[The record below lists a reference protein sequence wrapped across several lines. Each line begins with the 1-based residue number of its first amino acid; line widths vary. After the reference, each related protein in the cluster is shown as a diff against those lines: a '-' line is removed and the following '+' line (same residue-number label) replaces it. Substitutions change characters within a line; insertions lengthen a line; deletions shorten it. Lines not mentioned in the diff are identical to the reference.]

1 MLNII
6 SRADDKGLA
15 LNQPL
20 CRLARQPDLQTLQ
33 FYNYEEKMPKVIAMA
48 GKGGTGKTTISAL
61 LLNYMLHKKLTPI
74 LAVDADANAN
84 LNELL
89 DMDVGLTLG
98 EIRSDLKGDIPAHIT
113 RDQYMEM
120 KVHQALIEASGF
132 DLLVMGQPDGPGCY
146 CAANQHLA
154 MTMDKLADNYSYIL
168 VDNEAG
174 MEHLSRM
181 NLRTIDI
188 LLVISDPSARG
199 ILTAKRI
206 SELTKPLKIE
216 IRNKYLIVNR
226 TPDPLP
232 DDLLRKIKETTDT
245 ADLPLAGVLS
255 SSDQLIQQELS
266 GKSYLELA
274 EDALVLQQA
283 YEIFSKIIK

>member
-1 MLNII
+1 
-6 SRADDKGLA
+6 
-15 LNQPL
+15 
-20 CRLARQPDLQTLQ
+20 
-33 FYNYEEKMPKVIAMA
+33 MPKVIAMA
-48 GKGGTGKTTISAL
+48 GKGGTGKTTLSAL
-61 LLNYMLHKKLTPI
+61 LINYMLHKNMTPV

-89 DMDVGLTLG
+89 ALDVDLTLG
-98 EIRSDLKGDIPAHIT
+98 EIRRDLKGDIPAHIT
-113 RDQYMEM
+113 RDQFMEM
-120 KVHQALIEASGF
+120 KVHQALIESKGF

-154 MTMDKLADNYSYIL
+154 MTMDKLADNYQYIL

-181 NLRTIDI
+181 NLRSIDV

-199 ILTAKRI
+199 IITAKRI
-206 SELTKPLKIE
+206 SELTKPLAIE
-216 IRNKYLIVNR
+216 IKNKYLIVNR

-232 DDLLRKIKETTDT
+232 EELDNKIKETTEST
-245 ADLPLAGVLS
+245 DLPLAGILP

-266 GKSYLELA
+266 GNSYLNLPD
-274 EDALVLQQA
+274 DADVIQQA
-283 YEIFSKIIK
+283 HKIFSKIIK